1 MDKELQQAILDAFA
15 NEIDY
20 RLGDKLSVETLEC
33 MTDLVNALYVV
44 SQKANA

>member
-1 MDKELQQAILDAFA
+1 MNKELEQTILDAFA
-15 NEIDY
+15 KEVEN
-20 RLGDKLSVETLEC
+20 RLGDKVSIETLEC